1 MWSRG
6 ALCLWKRYQLV
17 YLMQVVHV
25 DHYNK
30 VQLQKYSQCLLKRNN
45 AMKTCLASLTAII
58 LKYQLYK

>member
-1 MWSRG
+1 
-6 ALCLWKRYQLV
+6 
-17 YLMQVVHV
+17 MQVVHV

-45 AMKTCLASLTAII
+45 AMKTFLASLTAII